1 MKNIFSI
8 FILGL
13 VFAFSAC
20 TDPDL
25 DPLRTDQ
32 IKKSALISLRGA
44 AADFLNDAKN
54 LGSVD
59 AFSKTADLSKEAF
72 NFDADFIAED
82 ITSLANVEI
91 FAKATEKSARVKV
104 ATVDGSVFTVRSGAK
119 YPTGTIAVPLK
130 TILDAIKVDA
140 SKLEDDSYIYM
151 ECDIT
156 LKNGDKIAASDITN
170 SSLFETAFFYPAH
183 KLNYLVRK

>member
-8 FILGL
+8 FILGFLL
-13 VFAFSAC
+13 VVSSC

-25 DPLRTDQ
+25 DPLRTNQ
-32 IKKSALISLRGA
+32 IKKSALITLRGA
-44 AADFLNDAKN
+44 AADFLNEAEN
-54 LGSVD
+54 LGAAD
-59 AFSKTADLSKEAF
+59 AFSKTADFSKEAF

-91 FAKATEKSARVKV
+91 FAKATEKGARVKV
-104 ATVDGSVFTVRSGAK
+104 ATIDGSVFTVRSGGK

-130 TILDAIKVDA
+130 SILDATKADP
-140 SKLEDDSYIYM
+140 STMEDDSYLYV
-151 ECDIT
+151 ECDIN
-156 LKNGDKIAASDITN
+156 LKNGDKIAASDVTN

-183 KLNYLVRK
+183 KLLYLVKK